1 MRSCFT
7 FFFTLFFGCLFAQNA
22 GQSFKNPIVVSNAD
36 SVQYFEG
43 QYISIVGPIIDTKEF
58 MHPQGVIGY
67 LNMFRE
73 YPNNPFDITIAR
85 KSMGFFIPLDQY
97 KDKHLKLT
105 GKVTSFVQKQTKQKR
120 YVIRLTN
127 LKQIEVLN

>member
-1 MRSCFT
+1 MRTCFT
-7 FFFTLFFGCLFAQNA
+7 FVFTLVFGCLFAQNA
-22 GQSFKNPIVVSNAD
+22 GQSFKYPIVVNNPD

-43 QYISIVGPIIDTKEF
+43 QYISITGPVVDTKEF
-58 MHPQGVIGY
+58 MRPEGVIGY

-73 YPNNPFDITIAR
+73 YPDNLFDITISR

-97 KDKHLKLT
+97 KNKQVKLT
-105 GKVTSFVQKQTKQKR
+105 GKVTSFVQKKTGQKR
-120 YVIRLTN
+120 YVVRLSK